1 MKRYFG
7 FALFFFCNIS
17 GYVWA
22 DEDVKKEGV
31 HVVEW
36 GVGVGGQYLN
46 DYRGS
51 KERQFNALPFPIVI
65 YHGDILK
72 IDEEEGARLE
82 FLDNKRYEINL
93 SGDSALRS
101 SSDGN
106 EKREG
111 MPELDT
117 AFQLGPSF
125 NVLLNGKNFENGLL
139 FRFPVRAEF
148 TMDTNDFGMSY
159 IGYTI
164 SPELT
169 FKKQNFIPGWNLK
182 LAAGPI
188 YASEKTHDYY
198 YSVEEQFVTPDR
210 PAYDAKAGYSGTFFE
225 AGIFGQRDNWMFQFG
240 LRYDS
245 LSGAE
250 FIDSPLVETE
260 DYYSVGFG
268 LGWLFHKSKF

>member
-1 MKRYFG
+1 MKRL
-7 FALFFFCNIS
+7 FATAIFLFCQGP
-17 GYVWA
+17 GYALAV
-22 DEDVKKEGV
+22 EEVQKPGV

-65 YHGDILK
+65 YYGDILK

-125 NVLLNGKNFENGLL
+125 NILLNGKNFEDGLL
-139 FRFPVRAEF
+139 IRFPVRAEF
-148 TMDTNDFGMSY
+148 TMDTNNFAMRY

-169 FKKQNFIPGWNLK
+169 FKKRNVIPGWNLK

-198 YSVEEQFVTPDR
+198 YSVDEEYVTLER

-225 AGIFGQRDNWMFQFG
+225 AGLFGRRENWMFQFG
-240 LRYDS
+240 LRYDA

-250 FIDSPLVETE
+250 FIDSPLVETK
-260 DYYSVGFG
+260 DYFSVGFG
-268 LGWLFHKSKF
+268 LGWMFHKSRF